1 MRADEVFACVRQ
13 HRTICIDMICY
24 EKLSRTAVG
33 VCAISLL
40 SACFPASS
48 YLPVAGD
55 KLQTSVTEVLPNAR
69 VVKLVDENVL
79 QFAAEAATTPKT
91 VSVPGHGSWE
101 YRVGTGDVL
110 KIIVWGVSELN
121 DPSQYIEGAPAPGTV
136 VQTDG
141 TVFFPYIGSVAVSG
155 QTVPQVREALTEGLS
170 EYFPD
175 PQVEVRV
182 IEFKSQSAVVAGAV
196 ENPTRYPLRTNPT
209 RLLDLV
215 AQARLDPARADTERV
230 LLRRN
235 GEAYSINLDAF
246 LSDGDRASNPLIIDG
261 DTVFVP
267 DRKPLEAFV
276 LGEIKQASSIDIS
289 ERSVSLTQILSE
301 AGGLNIRDADA
312 RGIFVF
318 RQERDGLTVFQL
330 DVSNPGAYL
339 IGTRFEIQAQDVV
352 FVTTDP
358 VSRWNRVISDLLPSV
373 GLYQTVSDI

>member
-1 MRADEVFACVRQ
+1 MTKALTLTRIFAGAA
-13 HRTICIDMICY
+13 
-24 EKLSRTAVG
+24 LL
-33 VCAISLL
+33 SLL
-40 SACFPASS
+40 SACFPGDSQ
-48 YLPVAGD
+48 LPVTGD
-55 KLQTSVTEVLPNAR
+55 KLDEAVAEVLPNAR
-69 VVKLVDENVL
+69 VVQLDDQNVL
-79 QFAAEAATTPKT
+79 QFTAEAGAVPQSA
-91 VSVPGHGSWE
+91 SVPGRSSWV

-136 VQTDG
+136 VQADG
-141 TVFFPYIGSVAVSG
+141 TVFFPYVGTVEVSG
-155 QTVPQVREALTEGLS
+155 KTVPQIREVLTEGLS

-182 IEFKSQSAVVAGAV
+182 IEFNSQSAVVAGAV
-196 ENPTRYPLRTNPT
+196 ENPARYPLRTNPT

-230 LLRRN
+230 ILRR
-235 GEAYSINLDAF
+235 GGQTYPINLDAF
-246 LSDGDRASNPLIIDG
+246 VKYGREASNPLVLDG

-276 LGEIKQASSIDIS
+276 LGEIKAASSVDIS
-289 ERSVSLTQILSE
+289 DRDVSLTQILSE

-318 RQERDGLTVFQL
+318 RRDGDGLTVFQL
-330 DVSNPGAYL
+330 DVSNPSAYL
-339 IGTRFEIQAQDVV
+339 IGTRFAMKPQDVV

-373 GLYQTVSDI
+373 GLYQTASDI